1 VPVASVSCQCQLSA
15 ERKDDSEDEHE
26 YDRKTNADKPLRRHV
41 SPPAERKVENYNEH
55 EDEHDWKNA
64 ER

>member
-1 VPVASVSCQCQLSA
+1 LSA